1 MRDAF
6 VWDVFLS
13 HSRRDKPKVRKLA
26 DRLRGAGLQVW
37 FEDWVIEPGMD
48 RYAVLEEGLRRSRT
62 LLLCMSP
69 AAFGAE
75 WGPLER
81 GTALFRDPESRN
93 RRFIPLFLENCRV
106 PETIRRFISLD
117 WQSESDEQFERLLEV
132 CRPVEPAPVEGRV
145 WHCEKLS
152 ELAGHT
158 RSLRSIAVTS
168 DGRRALTASTDRTL
182 RVWDLEAETCLHVL
196 SRHTG
201 FVNSCAIG
209 PKDRLAVSGSEDGTV
224 CVWDLA
230 TGDCRSV
237 LKDQGGAV
245 RTVAFFNGDR
255 QVVSGGATGW
265 TQVWDLSAGKV
276 VLPLTANFPAAAVAV
291 ASQRRS
297 IAVVGGEE
305 LVVFDRRGI
314 LEKRAHL
321 GFKPQSVAVN
331 AAGTLALVGGS
342 RAELALV
349 SLPDVS
355 VLAYFE
361 GHDGGIKSVAFSP
374 DENLALSCTVTGRG
388 DGARLWRIATGECLD
403 RLPGAFGTAA
413 FTPDGT
419 HILTGME
426 DRLTRAAETNGTLL
440 AVWRIWED
448 EAHGSAAAAVALAP
462 RTVRYTNAKVVLLGE
477 SAVGKTGLMNRVAY
491 DSYQKT
497 ESTHGMAVER
507 IDLPVAAEDEIEREV
522 WLWDLAGQD
531 DYRLV
536 HQLFLHETS
545 VALMVVNPQADDPFA
560 HVGDW
565 LKALRTA
572 LQDAPHDPARLLLA
586 ARVDRGGLKVSEEKV
601 RVFLEK
607 HGFQRYLPTSAKTGE
622 NCSDGL
628 CGGPSPLKRLIAEHI
643 PWTELPFVASDH
655 LLREL
660 KNAVLE
666 RAARSDASIV
676 RFSELCQQIEA
687 VFPGEWIESDEVRK
701 AVRLLGNQGVI
712 LPLDFGDLIL
722 LKPAKLNDYAAAV
735 IRAARKHSDEIGC
748 VGESEVLEA
757 RIDLEGVERLPRFD
771 EALLLRAMVQTFLD
785 RALCLAEDTAEG
797 RQLVFPS
804 QYRRDRPL
812 TRFPETIVTYTFGGE
827 LMTIFTTLVVRLW
840 YTQGFKEKEI
850 WQNAAEFGTLTGA
863 RIGFVQEKIGEGTA
877 RISVFADTG
886 ASLDQKAVF
895 LEYVH
900 QHLRRNAVDLVRER
914 RYVCAA
920 CGKAVRDTDAV
931 RARLEAGRNFITCAY
946 CDARVML
953 VDVIEERAKSDQVA
967 KKVRELDEMA
977 TRQLDNQAREQI
989 LIGHMMAISGEANQV
1004 YRPTAMF
1011 DYGIDGEIEF
1021 KGTDGKASGRRV
1033 YVQLK
1038 SGDSFLRS
1046 RKADD
1051 EEVFDV
1057 KDERHLAYWQD
1068 QPCDV
1073 YLVIRTSDGAIR
1085 WMNLSAYLRERPNKR
1100 SRQIVFRGERLDA
1113 FTLMRLRDR
1122 LIPLGAGV
1130 S

>member
-1 MRDAF
+1 MQDAF
-6 VWDVFLS
+6 CWDVFLS
-13 HSRRDKPKVRKLA
+13 HSRRDKPKVRRLA
-26 DRLRGAGLQVW
+26 ERLKGAGLQVW
-37 FEDWVIEPGMD
+37 FEEWAVGPAADPAD
-48 RYAVLEEGLRRSRT
+48 PYAALEEGLKRSRT
-62 LLLCMSP
+62 LILGMSR

-75 WGPLER
+75 WGALER
-81 GTALFRDPESRN
+81 GTVLFRDPESRN
-93 RRFIPLFLENCRV
+93 RRFAPLLLESCSV
-106 PETIRRFISLD
+106 PDTIRRFVSLD
-117 WQSESDEQFERLLEV
+117 WRLESDEQFQRLLEF
-132 CRPVEPAPVEGRV
+132 CQPVEAETAQEA
-145 WHCEKLS
+145 WLCEKAA
-152 ELAGHT
+152 EMTGHT
-158 RSLRSIAVTS
+158 RSLRSVAVTG
-168 DGRRALTASTDRTL
+168 DGRRALTASTDKTL
-182 RVWDLEAETCLHVL
+182 RLWDLETEACLHVL
-196 SRHTG
+196 AKHTG

-209 PKDRLAVSGSEDGTV
+209 PRDQQAVSGSEDGRV

-230 TGDCRSV
+230 TGTGRAVWRNPGGSPVRAAAFFERQRIVFGGSEGRIRIYDIAAAKVVQEVFADFAVAAIAVTRRGSGVAVGDEELALFDGC
-237 LKDQGGAV
+237 GAV
-245 RTVAFFNGDR
+245 ETRV
-255 QVVSGGATGW
+255 
-265 TQVWDLSAGKV
+265 
-276 VLPLTANFPAAAVAV
+276 
-291 ASQRRS
+291 
-297 IAVVGGEE
+297 
-305 LVVFDRRGI
+305 
-314 LEKRAHL
+314 HL
-321 GFKPQSVAVN
+321 GFNAQSVAVN
-331 AAGTLALVGGS
+331 ASGTLALVGGS

-349 SLPDVS
+349 SIPDMN

-361 GHDGGIKSVAFSP
+361 GHDGGISSVAFSP
-374 DENLALSCTVTGRG
+374 DEALAVSSTITERG
-388 DGARLWRIATGECLD
+388 DGARLWRVATGECLD
-403 RLPGAFGTAA
+403 RLPGAFGAAA

-419 HILTGME
+419 RILTGMADKLARPGE
-426 DRLTRAAETNGTLL
+426 ANGTRL
-440 AVWRIWED
+440 AVWRLWED
-448 EAHGSAAAAVALAP
+448 EAPAAAAVVSRP
-462 RTVRYTNAKVVLLGE
+462 SSTVRYSNAKVVLLGE

-491 DSYQKT
+491 DTYQKT

-507 IDLPVAAEDEIEREV
+507 IDLPVGDEDGIEREV

-545 VALMVVNPQADDPFA
+545 VALMVVNPQADDPFV

-607 HGFQRYLPTSAKTGE
+607 HGFQNYLPTSAKTGE
-622 NCSDGL
+622 NCSDTL
-628 CGGPSPLKRLIAEHI
+628 CGGPSPLKRLIAGHI
-643 PWTELPFVASDH
+643 PWTQLPFIASDH

-676 RFSELCQQIEA
+676 RFSELCQQMEA
-687 VFPGEWIESDEVRK
+687 AFPGESVEADEVRK

-748 VGESEVLEA
+748 VPESAVLEA

-785 RALCLAEDTAEG
+785 QALCLAEDTTEG

-812 TRFPETIVTYTFGGE
+812 TRFPETLVTYTFGGE

-840 YTQGFKEKEI
+840 YTRGFQEKEI
-850 WQNAAEFGTLTGA
+850 WQNAAEFRTLTGA
-863 RIGFVQEKIGEGTA
+863 KIGFVQERMGEGTA
-877 RISVFADTG
+877 RISVFAD
-886 ASLDQKAVF
+886 ADAALDQKAVF

-914 RYVCAA
+914 RYVCA
-920 CGKAVRDTDAV
+920 CGKPVRDMEAV
-931 RARLEAGRNFITCAY
+931 LARLEAGRHFIICAY
-946 CDARVML
+946 CDARVTL

-989 LIGHMMAISGEANQV
+989 LIGHMMAICGEANQV

-1021 KGTDGKASGRRV
+1021 KGNAGKASGRRV

-1085 WMNLSAYLRERPNKR
+1085 WMNLSTYLRERPNKR

-1122 LIPLGAGV
+1122 LIPLGSA
-1130 S
+1130 